1 MIMELERKEDKEEVL
16 EKGEEI
22 RRFWKVGVD
31 EDLTMEERKRRWRMM
46 EIARRE
52 RAKGRRVEMSNRV
65 ENGEQEMD
73 LD

>member
-1 MIMELERKEDKEEVL
+1 MERKEDKEEVL

-31 EDLTMEERKRRWRMM
+31 ENLTMEERKRRWKMM
-46 EIARRE
+46 ELARRE
-52 RAKGRRVEMSNRV
+52 REGKESGDEQQRAESG
-65 ENGEQEMD
+65 GQEMD